1 MCCALARHI
10 HFSPE
15 PYPVKQFLARHVFV
29 CLEGN
34 HAVLLDLRRDQYLA
48 LDAATS
54 ERLTEIV
61 VGWPTR
67 ATRAPDQLSP
77 KDAELI
83 KLTIEDLTQRGLI
96 TTDPHQGKSA
106 VPVSVPQPSDTLLAA
121 PEFREHTIAVR
132 PYVQASRTVALLIA
146 SSTAALWLRF
156 FPIHRTISR
165 VARAGRVATIEH
177 PVFNESTARQGVSL
191 FYQLRPFLFSAHN
204 ACLFD
209 SLALT
214 LFLRRLGVFP
224 QWVFGIRTGPFA
236 AHCWVQHGHIV
247 LNDSVDNVRSYT
259 PIMLV

>member
-1 MCCALARHI
+1 MKR
-10 HFSPE
+10 
-15 PYPVKQFLARHVFV
+15 YFLARHAFV
-29 CLEGN
+29 CLDGN

-54 ERLTEIV
+54 GRLTEIV
-61 VGWPTR
+61 VGWPAL
-67 ATRAPDQLSP
+67 ATGAPDQLSA
-77 KDAELI
+77 KGAESME
-83 KLTIEDLTQRGLI
+83 LTVEDLTQRGLI
-96 TTDPHQGKSA
+96 TTDPHEGKSA
-106 VPVSVPQPSDTLLAA
+106 VPVTVPQPSDALLEA
-121 PEFREHTIAVR
+121 PEFRENAIAVR
-132 PYVQASRTVALLIA
+132 PYVQTSRTVALLIA
-146 SSTAALWLRF
+146 SGTAAVWLKF
-156 FPIHRTISR
+156 FSIHRTISR
-165 VARAGRVATIEH
+165 VARAGRSATIEH
-177 PVFNESTARQGVSL
+177 PSFNESTARQGVSL

-209 SLALT
+209 SLTLT

>member
-1 MCCALARHI
+1 MKH
-10 HFSPE
+10 
-15 PYPVKQFLARHVFV
+15 FLARHAFV

-34 HAVLLDLRRDQYLA
+34 HAVLLDLLRDKYLA

-54 ERLTEIV
+54 ERLAEIV
-61 VGWPTR
+61 AGWPTR
-67 ATRAPDQLSP
+67 ATGAPDPLSA

-96 TTDPHQGKSA
+96 TTDPDQGKSA

-132 PYVQASRTVALLIA
+132 PYVQAWRTVALLIA
-146 SSTAALWLRF
+146 SITAALWLRF
-156 FPIHRTISR
+156 LPIHRTISK

-177 PVFNESTARQGVSL
+177 PAFNESTARQGVSL
-191 FYQLRPFLFSAHN
+191 FYQLRPLLFSAHN

-209 SLALT
+209 SLVLT